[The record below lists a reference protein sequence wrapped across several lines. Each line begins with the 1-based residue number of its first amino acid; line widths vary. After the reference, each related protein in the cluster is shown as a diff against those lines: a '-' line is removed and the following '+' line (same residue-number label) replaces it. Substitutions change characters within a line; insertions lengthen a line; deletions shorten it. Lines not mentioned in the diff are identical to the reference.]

1 MQEIIDV
8 NTGEVAVRIGDV
20 RLRSMAIGSC
30 VAITAYDP
38 KTKTAGLAHIM
49 LPNSA
54 PEKSPE
60 KNKYAFNGIEQMLR
74 QMIES
79 GSAIDDIEA
88 CLVGAG
94 NVLQK
99 EDDTICKNNIKS
111 VIAILSKKNIPIRA
125 SVLGGQERKSVFLDA
140 QTGCV
145 FFTQGNEYEKML
157 WNCQKENPCP
167 MQFSGKVLLAE
178 DSKGCQ
184 ILTQRTL
191 DQFGLEVDIVNNGK
205 DAIEKIM
212 QQAYDL
218 VLMDMKMPHMDGYE
232 ATEELRKN
240 GVKTPIIALTAYAMT
255 PDREKCLNAGCD
267 DYLSKPVDLDK
278 FTKILKEFLPNTE
291 EVN

>member
-8 NTGEVAVRIGDV
+8 NTGQVAVRRGDV

-30 VAITAYDP
+30 IAITAYDP
-38 KTKTAGLAHIM
+38 KTKNAGLAHIM
-49 LPNSA
+49 LPDSA
-54 PEKSPE
+54 PEKFHE
-60 KNKYAFNGIEQMLR
+60 KTKYAFNGIDQMLR
-74 QMIES
+74 KMIES

-111 VIAILSKKNIPIRA
+111 VTAILSKKNIPVRA
-125 SVLGGQERKSVFLDA
+125 SALGGQERKSAFLDA
-140 QTGCV
+140 RTGCV

-157 WNCQKENPCP
+157 WDCQKQNPCP
-167 MQFSGKVLLAE
+167 LQFSGKVLLAE

-184 ILTQRTL
+184 VLTQRNL
-191 DQFGLEVDIVNNGK
+191 DQFGLEVDIVANGR
-205 DAIEKIM
+205 DAIDKIL
-212 QQAYDL
+212 QQSYDL
-218 VLMDMKMPHMDGYE
+218 ILMDMKMPYMDGYE
-232 ATEELRKN
+232 ATEELRKK
-240 GVKTPIIALTAYAMT
+240 GVKTPIVALTAYAMT

-267 DYLSKPVDLDK
+267 EYISKPVDIDQLV
-278 FTKILKEFLPNTE
+278 KILKEYLPVTE